1 MMQPMAPLI
10 ATAPSASDGYF
21 EIVGVWSGSCR
32 RSFARCGVDQR
43 SDFRLVITEHLFAS
57 DPVGRLN
64 LKLERLPT
72 FRCGEVDGGAHG
84 EGGQAL
90 VEPLTLVVVVG
101 DFDNVKHPPFG
112 GWGSRYRR
120 RARAGT
126 HSLAIK
132 AFMAFWSSPGTWSG
146 RQLGQMGVV
155 SCHCMFVPMGRDGV
169 THFRLI
175 SSYTRRWSVR
185 TTSPRAPC
193 LSGIGLSPYVRTA
206 AVPTAAM
213 MPA

>member
-10 ATAPSASDGYF
+10 ATAPSASDG
-21 EIVGVWSGSCR
+21 GVWPGSCR

-112 GWGSRYRR
+112 GLGIAISQA
-120 RARAGT
+120 RARWDSFARHQGIYGVLELSGHLVRATTWPNGGRFLPLHVCANGT
-126 HSLAIK
+126 RWRHPFPS
-132 AFMAFWSSPGTWSG
+132 F
-146 RQLGQMGVV
+146 
-155 SCHCMFVPMGRDGV
+155 
-169 THFRLI
+169 
-175 SSYTRRWSVR
+175 SSYTRRWAVR

-193 LSGIGLSPYVRTA
+193 LSGIGLSPDVRTA
-206 AVPTAAM
+206 AVRTAAM